1 MASFDHDA
9 ASGNYHI
16 RFRFGGKP
24 FKRALRLEDEKEAAR
39 VCGVVE
45 EAIKDVKRGR
55 LAIPPGAEVGAF
67 LLSGGKI
74 DGTRQPVSKP
84 CQGTP
89 SALFATY
96 ERDLTAGS
104 KEDNSLATERI
115 HRRHLLG
122 HFRKSAIAGIDHQAI
137 QGYVN
142 IRSAAGVTAVTIRKE
157 LATLRMIWNWGVHN
171 GHVNIPLPWKMKR
184 LKFPKGT
191 RREQFQTWEQIGRK
205 VESLRRAGELT
216 EERES
221 RLWECLYLDEAQVKD
236 CLEHVRRNAAYP
248 FVHPMFAFCAYT
260 GARRSEILRSEL
272 SDWDLA
278 NGTVD
283 IRQKKEDSSQE
294 YTLRQVPI
302 HPALSEV
309 MRVWFDRHPGGPFT
323 ICTQNQKQIG
333 PRMATK
339 YFTAVLAGSKWSI
352 LRGFHV
358 FRHSLASIM
367 ASQGIDQRII
377 NEILGHSTEEM
388 VRRYRHLSP
397 QKREQAMGQ
406 LFA

>member
-1 MASFDHDA
+1 M
-9 ASGNYHI
+9 
-16 RFRFGGKP
+16 
-24 FKRALRLEDEKEAAR
+24 
-39 VCGVVE
+39 
-45 EAIKDVKRGR
+45 
-55 LAIPPGAEVGAF
+55 
-67 LLSGGKI
+67 
-74 DGTRQPVSKP
+74 
-84 CQGTP
+84 
-89 SALFATY
+89 
-96 ERDLTAGS
+96 
-104 KEDNSLATERI
+104 
-115 HRRHLLG
+115 
-122 HFRKSAIAGIDHQAI
+122 
-137 QGYVN
+137 
-142 IRSAAGVTAVTIRKE
+142 E
-157 LATLRMIWNWGVHN
+157 LATLRMIWNWGVSN
-171 GHVNIPLPWKMKR
+171 GHVTTPLPWKMTR
-184 LKFPKGT
+184 LSFPKGT
-191 RREQFQTWEQIGRK
+191 SREPFQTWEQIGRK
-205 VESLRRAGELT
+205 IESLRSAGKLT
-216 EERES
+216 GERES

-236 CLEHVRRNAAYP
+236 CLEHVRQNAAYP

-260 GARRSEILRSEL
+260 GARRSEILRSEQ

-278 NGTVD
+278 NGTVA
-283 IRQKKEDSSQE
+283 IRQKKADTSHDF
-294 YTLRQVPI
+294 TLRQVPI

-339 YFTAVLAGSKWSI
+339 YFTAALAGSKWSV